1 MRKLEKGNWLSNF
14 KEVVSMSTVIEDIMA
29 RKIFDSRG
37 KETLE
42 IDVVTVAGFGRA
54 AAPAG
59 ASKGK
64 AEVVSYPSGGIDQTI
79 KKMEE
84 LVIPELIGM
93 DANEQE
99 EIDVLLHE
107 IDGTKDFRNIG
118 GNTAFA
124 VSLATAEA
132 AATSYGMALFQYLAG
147 YLANELPYPLGNVL
161 GGGKHALGKAP
172 DIQEYL
178 VIPLKAPTFSDAAK
192 ANVLVHQKVG
202 SLLKKVD
209 KNFTG
214 GRGDEGAWVSNMKS
228 EEALEVVVK
237 ACEEVSREVGFE
249 CRAGLDMAV
258 STLWRQKEKRYVYTR
273 DGTKRDSG
281 EQLDFVLHLIN
292 DYNLAFVEDPFHE
305 EDYESFAELT
315 KKVKNCLICGDDL
328 FVTNRKRL
336 ARGIKLG
343 AANSIIIK
351 TNQVGTLT
359 DAWEATKL
367 AKKARYVP
375 VMSHR
380 SGETNDTHLAHLAV
394 AFCCPIIKTGVL
406 PGERVAKINE
416 LIRIEETLGNR
427 AKMSIF

>member
-1 MRKLEKGNWLSNF
+1 
-14 KEVVSMSTVIEDIMA
+14 MSSVIEDVMA
-29 RKIFDSRG
+29 RKIFNSRG
-37 KETLE
+37 EETLE
-42 IDVVTVAGFGRA
+42 IDIVTTAGFGRA
-54 AAPAG
+54 SAPAG

-64 AEVVSYPSGGIDQTI
+64 AEVVQYPEGGVDEAI
-79 KKMEE
+79 KKLEE
-84 LVIPELIGM
+84 LIVPELIGM
-93 DANEQE
+93 DAEEQE
-99 EIDVLLHE
+99 EIDILLHE
-107 IDGTKDFRNIG
+107 IDGTKDFRNVG

-132 AATSYGMALFQYLAG
+132 AATSYGMPLFQHLAG

-202 SLLKKVD
+202 SSLKKMD

-214 GRGDEGAWVSNMKS
+214 GRGDEGAWAPNMKS
-228 EEALEVVVK
+228 EEALETVVK
-237 ACEEVSREVGFE
+237 ICEEVSRELGVE
-249 CRAGLDMAV
+249 CRVGVDMAA

-281 EQLDFVLHLIN
+281 EQLDFVLHLVEN
-292 DYNLAFVEDPFHE
+292 YNLAYVEDPFHE

-315 KKVKNCLICGDDL
+315 KKVKKCLICGDDL
-328 FVTNRKRL
+328 FVTNSERL
-336 ARGIKLG
+336 IRGIKVC
-343 AANSIIIK
+343 AANSIVIK

-359 DAWEATKL
+359 DAWETTKV
-367 AKKARYVP
+367 AKKARYTP

-380 SGETNDTHLAHLAV
+380 SGETNDAHIAHLAV
-394 AFCCPIIKTGVL
+394 AFGCPVIKTGVL
-406 PGERVAKINE
+406 HGERVVKINE

-427 AKMSIF
+427 AKMSTF

>member
-1 MRKLEKGNWLSNF
+1 
-14 KEVVSMSTVIEDIMA
+14 MSTVIEDIMA

-37 KETLE
+37 NDTLE
-42 IDVVTVAGFGRA
+42 VDVITVAGFGRA
-54 AAPAG
+54 SASAG

-64 AEVVSYPSGGIDQTI
+64 AEVVSYPEGGVDEAI
-79 KKMEE
+79 KKVEE
-84 LVIPELIGM
+84 LVTPELIGM
-93 DANEQE
+93 DSDEQE
-99 EIDVLLHE
+99 GIDILLHE
-107 IDGTKDFRNIG
+107 IDGTKDFRNVG

-132 AATSYGMALFQYLAG
+132 AATSYGMPLFQYLAG

-161 GGGKHALGKAP
+161 GGGKHAIGKAP

-178 VIPLKAPTFSDAAK
+178 VIPVKAPTFSDAAK

-202 SLLKKVD
+202 FLLKKAD
-209 KNFTG
+209 KSFTG
-214 GRGDEGAWVSNMKS
+214 GRGDEGAWVSNIKS
-228 EEALEVVVK
+228 EEALEIVVK
-237 ACEEVSREVGFE
+237 ACEEVSRELGFE

-258 STLWRQKEKRYVYTR
+258 STLWRQKEKCYVYAR

-292 DYNLAFVEDPFHE
+292 DYNLAYVEDPFHE

-315 KKVKNCLICGDDL
+315 KKVKKCLICGDDL

-336 ARGIKLG
+336 ARGIKVC

-359 DAWEATKL
+359 DAWETTKV

-380 SGETNDTHLAHLAV
+380 SGETNDTHLAHLSV
-394 AFCCPIIKTGVL
+394 AFRCPVIKVGVL